1 MTRGVGARKTRS
13 FLSQPCLEKLHH
25 IGVELFMERR
35 TVEGRQAVADFW
47 LLPGQTR
54 VTGRQE
60 VVMAGAG
67 DDVILGRPRQTE
79 ERAETPCVQMI
90 VWEPFVEHVRDEP
103 PKLGWASPELQDLAL
118 VIVGVPWWLTAATT
132 KPAWAKARVVS

>member
-1 MTRGVGARKTRS
+1 MRIDASPFQCPAKVVIRMTLA
-13 FLSQPCLEKLHH
+13 
-25 IGVELFMERR
+25 I
-35 TVEGRQAVADFW
+35 
-47 LLPGQTR
+47 
-54 VTGRQE
+54 
-60 VVMAGAG
+60 GAG
-67 DDVILGRPRQTE
+67 LTEVRCSAGRHQHCEAAIRET

-90 VWEPFVEHVRDEP
+90 VWGPFVEHVRDEP